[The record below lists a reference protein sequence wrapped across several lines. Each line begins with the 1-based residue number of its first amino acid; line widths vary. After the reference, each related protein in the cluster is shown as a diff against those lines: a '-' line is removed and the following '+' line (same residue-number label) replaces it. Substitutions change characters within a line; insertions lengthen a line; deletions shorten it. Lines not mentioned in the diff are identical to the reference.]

1 MQRHCCDVRVTVTSH
16 VTRAGQVTPP
26 PLPTLQ
32 LVVTD
37 KNCYQLRLSALDTTV
52 LTRWE
57 HYITLHYV
65 TLHYMSRRGEMRSH
79 NIALQVILKVAVRK
93 PKVQVSFHCMCK
105 TAVFV
110 FIL

>member
-1 MQRHCCDVRVTVTSH
+1 MQRHCCDVCVTVTSH

-65 TLHYMSRRGEMRSH
+65 TLHYITLCDVTLHVTTR
-79 NIALQVILKVAVRK
+79 
-93 PKVQVSFHCMCK
+93 
-105 TAVFV
+105 
-110 FIL
+110 

>member
-1 MQRHCCDVRVTVTSH
+1 MQRHCCDVCVTVTSH

-37 KNCYQLRLSALDTTV
+37 KNCYQLRLSALDTTF

-57 HYITLHYV
+57 HYITLHYIMLHYITLHYV

-79 NIALQVILKVAVRK
+79 NIALHVALKVVVRK
-93 PKVQVSFHCMCK
+93 P
-105 TAVFV
+105 
-110 FIL
+110 